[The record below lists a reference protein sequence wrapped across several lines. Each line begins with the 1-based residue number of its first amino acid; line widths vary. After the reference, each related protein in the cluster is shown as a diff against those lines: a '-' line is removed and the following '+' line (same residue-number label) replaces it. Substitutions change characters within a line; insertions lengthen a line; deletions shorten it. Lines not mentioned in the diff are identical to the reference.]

1 MLRRDYT
8 HMNHSRQRLCQ
19 KKVKITCLN
28 FHPKTPSKTRNFSIN
43 NKYGLLARFKTMSN
57 TQTHAFQ
64 TEISQLLDLMINS
77 LYSQKEIFLRELISN
92 SSDAIDKRRFEA
104 LTDASLLSDDEE
116 LAVTI
121 TTDKEA
127 KTLTISDNGI
137 GMSHD
142 EIIDNIGTIARSGTK
157 KFMEALKGN
166 QDQDDMSLIGQ
177 FGVGFYSVFMVAD
190 KVTLVTRRAGSEQA
204 YQWESDGK
212 GEFTIS
218 DAERSDAG
226 TSITLFL
233 REGESEYLEDFRL
246 KHIINKYSEHISLP
260 IKMFAPQ
267 PLDDEGKPIE
277 DAEPELE
284 TVNKGT
290 ALWARPKNEISE
302 EEYQNFYQSL
312 SHDMEAPL
320 STLHH
325 KVEGNL
331 EYTSLLFIPKK
342 APFDLWNRENRKGV
356 KLYVRRIF
364 ITDDAESLMPNY
376 LRFIKGVVDSADLP
390 LNVSREILQSDRDI
404 AKIKARAVKRVLD
417 ELKRLATNEAE
428 TYQEFWNEFGQ
439 VIKEGI
445 VEDIPNK
452 DNITALLRF
461 ASTKADDQTVSLDD
475 YVGRMQED
483 QDAIYYIT
491 AESHKAAKGSPHLEM
506 FAKKGIEVLL
516 LSDPVDEWLV
526 QSLYEFNEK
535 PLKSVTKGDLELN
548 EEEKKEQE
556 EQKQALSSVTE
567 KLKEVLQDS
576 VKDVRLTHRL
586 TESPACLVA
595 DETDPGAN
603 LERIMK
609 AMGQEAPTTK
619 PILEINPDHALIKQL
634 DENQT
639 SFNDWA
645 HVLFDQ
651 AALSEGAQLK
661 DPANYVKL
669 VNKLLTA

>member
-1 MLRRDYT
+1 
-8 HMNHSRQRLCQ
+8 
-19 KKVKITCLN
+19 
-28 FHPKTPSKTRNFSIN
+28 
-43 NKYGLLARFKTMSN
+43 MSN
-57 TQTHAFQ
+57 PQTHSFQ

-104 LTDASLLSDDEE
+104 LTDASLLSSDEE

-142 EIIDNIGTIARSGTK
+142 EIIENIGTIARSGTK
-157 KFMEALKGN
+157 KFMEALKSGN
-166 QDQDDMSLIGQ
+166 DEDGDMSLIGQ

-190 KVTLVTRRAGSEQA
+190 KVSLVTKRAGSEQA

-212 GEFTIS
+212 GEFTLGET
-218 DAERSDAG
+218 ERGDAG
-226 TSITLFL
+226 TSITLHL
-233 REGESEYLEDFRL
+233 REDESEYLEDFRL

-260 IKMFAPQ
+260 IKMLGSV
-267 PLDDEGKPIE
+267 PLDDEGNPQE
-277 DAEPELE
+277 GVEAEFE
-284 TVNKGT
+284 TINTGT
-290 ALWARPKNEISE
+290 ALWARPKSEISD
-302 EEYQNFYQSL
+302 EEYQSFYQSL
-312 SHDMEAPL
+312 SYDMEPPL

-342 APFDLWNRENRKGV
+342 APYDLWNRDNKKGI

-364 ITDDAESLMPNY
+364 ITDDADSLMPNY

-404 AKIKARAVKRVLD
+404 GKIKARAVKRVLD
-417 ELKRLATNEAE
+417 ELKRIAKDDSDA
-428 TYQEFWNEFGQ
+428 YQTFWKEFGQ
-439 VIKEGI
+439 VIKEGV
-445 VEDIPNK
+445 VEDMANK
-452 DNITALLRF
+452 DNITPLLRF
-461 ASTKADDQTVSLDD
+461 ASTHADNQDDEQTVSFDD
-475 YVGRMQED
+475 YVSRMPED

-526 QSLYEFNEK
+526 NSLHEVSEK
-535 PLKSVTKGDLELN
+535 QLKSVTKGDLELS

-556 EQKQALSSVTE
+556 EQKEALSSITD
-567 KLKEVLQDS
+567 KLKDALTDS
-576 VKDVRLTHRL
+576 VKDVRLTNRL

-603 LERIMK
+603 MERIMK
-609 AMGQEAPTTK
+609 AMGQEAPSTK

-634 DENQT
+634 DENGAD
-639 SFNDWA
+639 FADWA
-645 HVLFDQ
+645 QVLFDQ
-651 AALSEGAQLK
+651 AALSEGGQLK

-669 VNKLLTA
+669 VNKLLVN

>member
-1 MLRRDYT
+1 MT
-8 HMNHSRQRLCQ
+8 N
-19 KKVKITCLN
+19 
-28 FHPKTPSKTRNFSIN
+28 P
-43 NKYGLLARFKTMSN
+43 
-57 TQTHAFQ
+57 QTHSFQ

-121 TTDKEA
+121 TTDAEA

-142 EIIDNIGTIARSGTK
+142 ELIENIGTIARSGTK
-157 KFMEALKGN
+157 KFMEALKSEKDN
-166 QDQDDMSLIGQ
+166 DDVSLIGQ

-190 KVTLVTRRAGSEQA
+190 KVSVVTRRAGSEA
-204 YQWESDGK
+204 AHQWESDGK

-218 DAERSDAG
+218 DAERQDAG
-226 TSITLFL
+226 TTITLHL
-233 REGESEYLEDFRL
+233 REEEQEYLEDFRL

-260 IKMFAPQ
+260 IKMMGSV
-267 PLDDEGKPIE
+267 PLDEEGNPKE
-277 DAEPELE
+277 GEEAELE
-284 TVNKGT
+284 TINTGT
-290 ALWARPKNEISE
+290 ALWARPKTEISDE
-302 EEYQNFYQSL
+302 DYQSFYQSL
-312 SHDMEAPL
+312 SYDFEPPL

-331 EYTSLLFIPKK
+331 EYTSLLYIPKK

-404 AKIKARAVKRVLD
+404 GKIKARLVKRVLD
-417 ELKRLATNEAE
+417 ELKRVAKDDAE
-428 TYQEFWNEFGQ
+428 TYQSFWAEFGQ
-439 VIKEGI
+439 VIKEGV
-445 VEDIPNK
+445 VEDMANK
-452 DNITALLRF
+452 DNILPLLRF
-461 ASTKADDQTVSLDD
+461 ASTENDEQHVSLDD
-475 YVGRMQED
+475 YIERMKDD

-506 FAKKGIEVLL
+506 FSKKGIEVLL

-526 QSLYEFNEK
+526 NSIPEFADK
-535 PLKSVTKGDLELN
+535 PLKSVTKGDLALSDD
-548 EEEKKEQE
+548 EKKEHE
-556 EQKQALSSVTE
+556 EQEQALSSVTE
-567 KLKEVLQDS
+567 KLKEALADV

-603 LERIMK
+603 MERIMK
-609 AMGQEAPTTK
+609 AMGQEAPATK

-634 DENQT
+634 DDNSTE
-639 SFNDWA
+639 FADWA
-645 HVLFDQ
+645 NVLFDQ
-651 AALSEGAQLK
+651 AALSEGGQLR

-669 VNKLLTA
+669 VNKLLVS

>member
-1 MLRRDYT
+1 M
-8 HMNHSRQRLCQ
+8 
-19 KKVKITCLN
+19 
-28 FHPKTPSKTRNFSIN
+28 SK
-43 NKYGLLARFKTMSN
+43 A
-57 TQTHAFQ
+57 QTHVFQ

-121 TTDKEA
+121 TTDKDA
-127 KTLTISDNGI
+127 KTLTISDNGV

-142 EIIDNIGTIARSGTK
+142 EIIENIGTIARSGTK
-157 KFMEALKGN
+157 KFMQALKEN
-166 QDQDDMSLIGQ
+166 QDASEDVSLIGQ

-204 YQWESDGK
+204 HQWESDGK
-212 GEFTIS
+212 GEFTIEET
-218 DAERSDAG
+218 ERADAG
-226 TSITLFL
+226 TSITLHL
-233 REGESEYLEDFRL
+233 REDESEYLEDFRL

-260 IKMFAPQ
+260 IKMLGSV
-267 PLDDEGKPIE
+267 PLDDEGKPQE
-277 DAEPELE
+277 GVEAELE

-290 ALWARPKNEISE
+290 ALWARPKNEISD

-312 SHDMEAPL
+312 SYDMEPPL

-404 AKIKARAVKRVLD
+404 GKIKARAVKRVLD
-417 ELKRLATNEAE
+417 ELKRVAKDDAD
-428 TYQEFWNEFGQ
+428 TYQAFWGEFGQ
-439 VIKEGI
+439 VIKEGA
-445 VEDIPNK
+445 VEDMANK
-452 DNITALLRF
+452 DNITPLLRF
-461 ASTKADDQTVSLDD
+461 ASTSSDEQTVSLDD

-491 AESHKAAKGSPHLEM
+491 GESHQAAKGSPHLEM

-516 LSDPVDEWLV
+516 LTDPVDEWLV
-526 QSLYEFNEK
+526 NSLGDFADQ
-535 PLKSVTKGDLELN
+535 PLKSVTKGDLELSDD
-548 EEEKKEQE
+548 EKKEQE
-556 EQKQALSSVTE
+556 EQQQALSSVTD
-567 KLKEVLQDS
+567 KLKEVLSNS
-576 VKDVRLTHRL
+576 VKDVRLTNRL

-603 LERIMK
+603 MERIMK
-609 AMGQEAPTTK
+609 AMGQEAPETK

-634 DENQT
+634 DESSND
-639 SFNDWA
+639 FADWA
-645 HVLFDQ
+645 QVLFDQ

-669 VNKLLTA
+669 VSKLLVA